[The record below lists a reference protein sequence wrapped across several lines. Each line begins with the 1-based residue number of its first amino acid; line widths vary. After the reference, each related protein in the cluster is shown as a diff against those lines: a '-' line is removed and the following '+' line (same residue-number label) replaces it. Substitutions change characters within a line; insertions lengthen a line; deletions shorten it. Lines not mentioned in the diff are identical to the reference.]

1 MTPMTTDTSPATA
14 TDVRG
19 NLAAGRANALPARCG
34 SLIVTCWALFTLT
47 LRQHMHGK
55 RWLVIAVLS
64 LLPPALALLI
74 RGTAPDAPPMMLEFL
89 LGLMFIPQL
98 LLPLVAL
105 LYAAGIIQDEQEE
118 QTITYLLVRP
128 IPKWALYTV
137 KLLATVTTAIVFT
150 VVLTVLTYAA
160 IFLGADAPVDDIPLR
175 CLKVAAIHSLA
186 VVAYCSLFGLVSLLT
201 KRVLIVGIGYTV
213 LVEGLL
219 ANLPFGIRL
228 ITVIYYTRLI
238 AFRSME
244 FLVVLPNGRTENVA
258 ADAWQFDLR
267 RDPELLEHPP
277 ISTCLVV
284 LLIGSLVCTILA
296 AWLGTTREFHVKTPE
311 KE

>member
-1 MTPMTTDTSPATA
+1 
-14 TDVRG
+14 
-19 NLAAGRANALPARCG
+19 
-34 SLIVTCWALFTLT
+34 
-47 LRQHMHGK
+47 MHGK
-55 RWLVIAVLS
+55 RWLIMAILS
-64 LLPPALALLI
+64 LLPAGLALLI
-74 RGTAPDAPPMMLEFL
+74 RGTASEEPPIMLEFL
-89 LGLMFIPQL
+89 LGWMFIPQL

-128 IPKWALYTV
+128 IPKWALYAV
-137 KLLATVTTAIVFT
+137 KLLATATTAIVFT

-160 IFLGADAPVDDIPLR
+160 IFIGAEAPANDLALR
-175 CLKVAAIHSLA
+175 CLKTAAIHSLA
-186 VVAYCSLFGLVSLLT
+186 VVAYCSLFGLLSLLT
-201 KRVLIVGIGYTV
+201 KRILIIGVVYTV

-238 AFRSME
+238 AYRSME
-244 FLVVLPNGRTENVA
+244 FILPLRDGRTENMA
-258 ADAWQFDLR
+258 AEAWQYDLR
-267 RDPELLEHPP
+267 GDPNLLEHPP
-277 ISTCLVV
+277 NSTCLAV

-296 AWLGTTREFHVKTPE
+296 AWLCTTREFHVKTPE

>member
-1 MTPMTTDTSPATA
+1 MTEQSLATA
-14 TDVRG
+14 TDAR
-19 NLAAGRANALPARCG
+19 AAGPPGRTAPMGIAKSG
-34 SLIVTCWALFTLT
+34 SLVASCLTLFTLT
-47 LRQHMHGK
+47 LRQHMRGK
-55 RWLVIAVLS
+55 RWMVMVLLS
-64 LLPPALALLI
+64 LLPPGLALLI
-74 RGTAPDAPPMMLEFL
+74 RGTAVDAPPMMLEFL

-137 KLLATVTTAIVFT
+137 KLLATLTTAIVFT
-150 VVLTVLTYAA
+150 FVFTVLTYAA
-160 IFLGADAPVDDIPLR
+160 IFVGAGAPVDDIPLR

-186 VVAYCSLFGLVSLLT
+186 VVAYCSLFGLLSLLT
-201 KRVLIVGIGYTV
+201 KRILIIGVAYTV
-213 LVEGLL
+213 LIEGLL

-244 FLVVLPNGRTENVA
+244 FLVQLPDGRMENVA
-258 ADAWQFDLR
+258 AEAWQFDLR
-267 RDPELLEHPP
+267 SDPNLLEHPTL
-277 ISTCLVV
+277 STCFMV
-284 LLIGSLVCTILA
+284 LLIGSLVCTVLA
-296 AWLGTTREFHVKTPE
+296 AWLCTTREFHVKTPD